1 MWVGPGTS
9 WWLSHPPSSGLL
21 WHRLGKVLGDGCAL
35 LFTIGLT
42 HSGVERARV
51 PDWSRWTWAQ
61 ALFTLASRCR
71 LMSACGWE
79 RGTCSAVVAKALS
92 PANPGQRWQEVRSQ
106 EWWPGRAGLRLLV
119 CTSCLPDQQ
128 TLLPRMP
135 ARLPA
140 LGLLKRSWNAPGVA
154 P

>member
-1 MWVGPGTS
+1 VWVGPGTS

-21 WHRLGKVLGDGCAL
+21 WHHLGKVLGDGCAV

-106 EWWPGRAGLRLLV
+106 EWRARTGWPPSSSLHF
-119 CTSCLPDQQ
+119 LP
-128 TLLPRMP
+128 P
-135 ARLPA
+135 
-140 LGLLKRSWNAPGVA
+140 
-154 P
+154 